1 MSHWSQNLLK
11 SMQDPQAILIKS
23 ELLTVIQDKY
33 PKAKHHYL
41 ILPHQNIESIFQLKR
56 CHLSLLDEMELMAKN
71 TVEIIGGKLSDFKI
85 GYHAQPSM
93 KRLHLHTISND
104 FISSSLKTKKHWN
117 SFNTDLF
124 IPARKLYDMLE
135 NQGKIE
141 RYPAHVV
148 NTLLSQDLQCNK
160 CSYIAENMPNLKQHL
175 LLHDK

>member
-1 MSHWSQNLLK
+1 M
-11 SMQDPQAILIKS
+11 
-23 ELLTVIQDKY
+23 
-33 PKAKHHYL
+33 
-41 ILPHQNIESIFQLKR
+41 QLKR

-71 TVEIIGGKLSDFKI
+71 TVEVIGGKFIDFKI

-93 KRLHLHTISND
+93 KRLHLHAISND

-117 SFNTDLF
+117 SFNTDFF

-141 RYPAHVV
+141 RYPEHVV
-148 NTLLSQDLQCNK
+148 KTLLSQDLLCNK

-175 LLHDK
+175 LLHDKH